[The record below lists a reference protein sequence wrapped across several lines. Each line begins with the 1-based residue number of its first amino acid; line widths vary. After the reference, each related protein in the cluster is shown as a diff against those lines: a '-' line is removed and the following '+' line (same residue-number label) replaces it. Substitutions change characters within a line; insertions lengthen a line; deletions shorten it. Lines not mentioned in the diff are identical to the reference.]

1 MERRRGFRPGDGVEV
16 DQSEDSNDCKARG
29 QTIWPM
35 KSSLRERT
43 NCFRYELRKATSTG
57 TWGARRPNNIHS
69 NAELLSEP
77 QARPETD
84 VPDTFR

>member
-1 MERRRGFRPGDGVEV
+1 
-16 DQSEDSNDCKARG
+16 
-29 QTIWPM
+29 M

-84 VPDTFR
+84 VPNTFR